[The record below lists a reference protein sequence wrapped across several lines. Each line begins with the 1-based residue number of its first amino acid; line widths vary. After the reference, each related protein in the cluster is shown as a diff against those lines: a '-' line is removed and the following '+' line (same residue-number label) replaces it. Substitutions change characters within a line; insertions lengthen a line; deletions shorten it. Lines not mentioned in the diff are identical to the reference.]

1 MSALSTFLRCQR
13 KYYYQEV
20 KGLIPLS
27 GGSSEAM
34 TMGTIFH
41 EALAAIYRDMKQSGS
56 RTGSPCFGSVAIEE
70 IVLRGYTEHHGERQT
85 FELADDKVQLLHDML
100 DLYWNE
106 YGSKDEFDEIIAVE
120 EPFILEIGGYAIR
133 NTFDL
138 VVREKGQIV
147 VYDHKTVGSIKET
160 LEFLPLDFQI
170 GAYMLAAYKHFGEPV
185 EFVYNMVRRAKPG
198 GKTGRASTAV
208 GDYLR
213 RERLWKSESELV
225 EWENIL
231 LALTGSLDDTKSL
244 GDVGYLNGWLRSPQ
258 KGYMGGCNSC
268 AYKSVCSAELSGHV
282 MSDDMLSMSYRK
294 RAKIDTKEV
303 IIT

>member
-27 GGSSEAM
+27 GGTSEAM
-34 TMGTIFH
+34 TMGTLFH
-41 EALAAIYRDMKQSGS
+41 EALADIYTSLKLTTMLAVPEVGHLRID
-56 RTGSPCFGSVAIEE
+56 E
-70 IVLRGYTEHHGERQT
+70 IVKRGYTEHHGEQQT

-100 DLYWNE
+100 DLYWTE
-106 YGSKDEFDEIIAVE
+106 LGSKDEFDAILAVE

-138 VVREKGQIV
+138 VVREKGQV
-147 VYDHKTVGSIKET
+147 VIYDHKTVGSIKET

-198 GKTGRASTAV
+198 GKTGRASTDVA
-208 GDYLR
+208 DYLR

-225 EWENIL
+225 EWEKIL
-231 LALTGSLDDTKSL
+231 NSLVTSIAVRDALGPDAT
-244 GDVGYLNGWLRSPQ
+244 YQRSPQ

-268 AYKSVCSAELSGHV
+268 SFKSVCSAELSGHV
-282 MSDDMLSMSYRK
+282 MSDDMLSMSYRT
-294 RAKIDTKEV
+294 RGAA
-303 IIT
+303 

>member
-41 EALAAIYRDMKQSGS
+41 EALASIYGAQKTCPDAGFDAM
-56 RTGSPCFGSVAIEE
+56 FGHQRIDQ
-70 IVLRGYTEHHGERQT
+70 IVERGYTEHHGERQS

-106 YGSKDEFDEIIAVE
+106 LGSKDQFDAIIAVE

-198 GKTGRASTAV
+198 GKTGRASTAI

-213 RERLWKSESELV
+213 RERLWKSESELA
-225 EWENIL
+225 EWEKIL
-231 LALTGSLDDTKSL
+231 NNLVVSVEVRGAFGRNAA
-244 GDVGYLNGWLRSPQ
+244 YQRSPQ

-268 AYKSVCSAELSGHV
+268 VYKSVCSAELSGHT

-294 RAKIDTKEV
+294 RENIDTKEV

>member
-1 MSALSTFLRCQR
+1 MSALGTFLRCQR

-20 KGLIPLS
+20 KSLIPLS

-41 EALAAIYRDMKQSGS
+41 EALAAIYISMRLGLNGVVFAAQNPGHDAIDAI
-56 RTGSPCFGSVAIEE
+56 VA
-70 IVLRGYTEHHGERQT
+70 RGYTEHHGEKQS
-85 FELADDKVQLLHDML
+85 FELAPDKVQLLHDML
-100 DLYWNE
+100 DLYWTE

-133 NTFDL
+133 CTFDL
-138 VVREKGQIV
+138 VVREKGQV
-147 VYDHKTVGSIKET
+147 VIYDHKTVGSIKET

-170 GAYMLAAYKHFGEPV
+170 GAYMLAGYKHFGQPV

-198 GKTGRASTAV
+198 GKTGRASTDI

-213 RERLWKSESELV
+213 RERLWKSESELA
-225 EWENIL
+225 EWQKIL
-231 LALTGSLDDTKSL
+231 SHIVLEVSLLEHEAILAGSGGES
-244 GDVGYLNGWLRSPQ
+244 YLRSPQ

-268 AYKSVCSAELSGHV
+268 SYKSVCSAELSGHT
-282 MSDDMLSMSYRK
+282 MSDDMLSMSYRIK
-294 RAKIDTKEV
+294 GAA
-303 IIT
+303 

>member
-41 EALAAIYRDMKQSGS
+41 EALASIYRSQE
-56 RTGSPCFGSVAIEE
+56 RVSPFLPMYGHDRIDE
-70 IVLRGYTEHHGERQT
+70 IVERGYTEHHGEQQT
-85 FELADDKVQLLHDML
+85 FELADDKVDLLHGML
-100 DLYWNE
+100 DLYWTE

-160 LEFLPLDFQI
+160 LEFLPLDFQV

-213 RERLWKSESELV
+213 RERLWKSEDELAEWMDILSELIYTV
-225 EWENIL
+225 KE
-231 LALTGSLDDTKSL
+231 KSVL
-244 GDVGYLNGWLRSPQ
+244 EYSEGIGLPQVVPSRFRRSPQ

-268 AYKSVCSAELSGHV
+268 AYKSVCSAELSGHT
-282 MSDDMLSMSYRK
+282 MSDDMLSMSYRTRK
-294 RAKIDTKEV
+294 NI
-303 IIT
+303 